1 MVSLYDLCAFEV
13 PSSEAGEM
21 IKNIS
26 HRAAEITEKD
36 QGLVGFA
43 QELKKVFHTLHLI
56 SLSEIK
62 TPPRLCALERSGRD
76 KKRMPLAE
84 SPS

>member
-36 QGLVGFA
+36 QALVGFA
-43 QELKKVFHTLHLI
+43 QEPKTDAVSIALRLI

-62 TPPRLCALERSGRD
+62 L
-76 KKRMPLAE
+76 
-84 SPS
+84 